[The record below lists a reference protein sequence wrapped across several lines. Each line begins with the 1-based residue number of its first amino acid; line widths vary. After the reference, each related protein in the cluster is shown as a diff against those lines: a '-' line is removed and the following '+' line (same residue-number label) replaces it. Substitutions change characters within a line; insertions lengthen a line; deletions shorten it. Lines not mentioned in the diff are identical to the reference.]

1 MQISIAQT
9 LLHRVVLDNYN
20 FVEGGMSD
28 PEMTYLDLSNLYCNI
43 SPSIVLRTLLNLTF
57 WCKCL
62 KMSPIS
68 WGKQVYCL

>member
-57 WCKCL
+57 
-62 KMSPIS
+62 
-68 WGKQVYCL
+68 